1 MFKNNYLVPYMTAV
15 NPVNYG
21 KAYKLSCVEA
31 VAATLF
37 LGGFYDETDFVLSHF
52 KWGKSFLEVNQ
63 ELFDNYRNCNNSEEL
78 KQYQEKYINDEL
90 ERKKN
95 KKNEIEEL
103 NFDTDEEEIEQTNNL
118 NQSDKNITEEN
129 IEKEL
134 DSKLK
139 ITTDIKSDK

>member
-1 MFKNNYLVPYMTAV
+1 MTAV

-52 KWGKSFLEVNQ
+52 KWGKSFLEVNK
-63 ELFDNYRNCNNSEEL
+63 ELFDNYKNCNNSEEL
-78 KQYQEKYINDEL
+78 KEFQEKYIDDEL

-95 KKNEIEEL
+95 KKNEIDQL
-103 NFDTDEEEIEQTNNL
+103 NFDTSEDELEKSIQEIQEKNAEEIEEEFNNKTKI
-118 NQSDKNITEEN
+118 NDKDSDI
-129 IEKEL
+129 
-134 DSKLK
+134 
-139 ITTDIKSDK
+139 DI

>member
-1 MFKNNYLVPYMTAV
+1 MTAV

-52 KWGKSFLEVNQ
+52 KWGKSFLDVNR

-78 KQYQEKYINDEL
+78 KQYQEKYINDEM
-90 ERKKN
+90 ERRKN

-103 NFDTDEEEIEQTNNL
+103 NFDTDEDELSEEKIENHEVKENKDQERL
-118 NQSDKNITEEN
+118 DEEFESKLQIESDKH
-129 IEKEL
+129 EKN
-134 DSKLK
+134 
-139 ITTDIKSDK
+139 